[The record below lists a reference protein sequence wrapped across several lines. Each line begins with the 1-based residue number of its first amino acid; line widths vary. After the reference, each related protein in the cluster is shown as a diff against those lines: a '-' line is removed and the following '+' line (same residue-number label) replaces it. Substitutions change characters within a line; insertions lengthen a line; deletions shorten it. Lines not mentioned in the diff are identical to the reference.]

1 MKKLFF
7 IVLLTIAKMLNAQ
20 TTLNLYEGAIPN
32 NKDNVRD
39 EINLGGNRFSGVT
52 RPQLLVFL
60 PRKQDSLKTAVIVCP
75 GGGYTYLAAQHEG
88 VDIAKAFNDAGV
100 VAFVLKYRIPKDSFM
115 VHKEIVPLMDAE
127 RAMELVKQN
136 AAAWNIDTN
145 RIGIMG
151 FSAGGHLASTF
162 ATHFNE
168 VVIANNNH
176 YNLRPAFAVLGYPVI
191 NLFEPL
197 AHKGSRDN
205 LLGKDAS
212 EDLLKHFSNDLQ
224 VTPQTPPTFLVHA
237 MDDKAVPVENSINFY
252 NALKQN
258 KVAGEMYLFQNGGH
272 GFGMNNKTTK
282 TKWFPLM
289 LNWLV
294 SNKMMKGDL
303 LN

>member
-7 IVLLTIAKMLNAQ
+7 IAFLTIAQMLHAQ
-20 TTLNLYEGAIPN
+20 TIINLYDGIIPN
-32 NKDNVRD
+32 NKENVRD
-39 EINLGGNRFSGVT
+39 EIDLGEGRIAGVT
-52 RPQLLVFL
+52 KPKLIAFL
-60 PRKQDSLKTAVIVCP
+60 PAKQDSFRTAVIICP
-75 GGGYTYLAAQHEG
+75 GGGYARLAMNHEG
-88 VDIAKAFNDAGV
+88 YDVAKAFNDAGIA
-100 VAFVLKYRIPKDSFM
+100 AFILKYRIPNDSFM

-136 AAAWNIDTN
+136 AKQWNIDTN
-145 RIGIMG
+145 RIGIIG
-151 FSAGGHLASTF
+151 FSAGGHLASTL

-168 VVIANNNH
+168 VVIENKNRF
-176 YNLRPAFAVLGYPVI
+176 NLRPAFAILGYPVV

-205 LLGKDAS
+205 LLCKTPS

-224 VTPQTPPTFLVHA
+224 VTAQTPPTFLVHA
-237 MDDKAVPVENSINFY
+237 MDDKTVPVENSINFY
-252 NALKQN
+252 NALKLN

-272 GFGMNNKTTK
+272 GFGLNNKTTK

-303 LN
+303 L